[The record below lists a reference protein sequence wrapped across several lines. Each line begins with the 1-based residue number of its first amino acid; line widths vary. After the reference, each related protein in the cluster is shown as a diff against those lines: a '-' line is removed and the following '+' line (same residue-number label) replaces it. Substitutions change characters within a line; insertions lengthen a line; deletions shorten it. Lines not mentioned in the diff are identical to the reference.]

1 MAQQVSA
8 TKGNLL
14 KIKQSLELSELGYE
28 LMDRKRNVLIREMM
42 SLMDDVRLLKQEIST
57 AYREAYFSL
66 QQANIS
72 LGLISEIAKVT
83 PLEDSVQI
91 RYRSAMGVEIPKVM
105 IEEKPL
111 KMEYPI
117 EATNSR
123 LDEAYLLLLKAKNLT
138 VKLAEID
145 NSVFRL
151 AKAIQKTQKRAN
163 ALHNVVIPEYKE
175 EIKRIT
181 LALEEKER
189 EEFSRL
195 KVIKNRK
202 NSLTKQMP

>member
-1 MAQQVSA
+1 MAKQLSA

-14 KIKQSLELSELGYE
+14 KAKQSLSLSELGYD
-28 LMDRKRNVLIREMM
+28 LMDRKRTILIREMM
-42 SLMDDVRLLKQEIST
+42 GLMDDVRLLKQEITT

-72 LGLISEIAKVT
+72 LGIISEIAKST
-83 PLEDSVQI
+83 PIENTIQI
-91 RYRSAMGVEIPKVM
+91 HYRSTMGVEIPRVSM
-105 IEEKPL
+105 NEKPL

-117 EATNSR
+117 EASNSR
-123 LDEAYLLLLKAKNLT
+123 LDEAYLMFLKAKNLT
-138 VKLAEID
+138 VKLAGVE

-163 ALHNVVIPEYKE
+163 ALHNVVIPSYKD
-175 EIKRIT
+175 EIKLIT

-195 KVIKNRK
+195 KIIKNK
-202 NSLTKQMP
+202 KSKG

>member
-1 MAQQVSA
+1 MAKQVSA
-8 TKGNLL
+8 TKGNLMQA
-14 KIKQSLELSELGYE
+14 KQSLSLSELGYE

-42 SLMDDVRLLKQEIST
+42 SMMDDVRLLKQEITT
-57 AYREAYFSL
+57 AYSEAYFAL

-72 LGLISEIAKVT
+72 LGLISEIAKAT
-83 PLEDSVQI
+83 PVEDSIQI
-91 RYRSAMGVEIPKVM
+91 HYRSAMGVEIPKVD
-105 IEEKPL
+105 INERPL

-117 EATNSR
+117 EASNSR
-123 LDEAYLLLLKAKNLT
+123 LDEAYLLLVKAKNLT

-163 ALHNVVIPEYKE
+163 ALYNVVIPSYKD
-175 EIKRIT
+175 EIRYIT

-202 NSLTKQMP
+202 NKIVE